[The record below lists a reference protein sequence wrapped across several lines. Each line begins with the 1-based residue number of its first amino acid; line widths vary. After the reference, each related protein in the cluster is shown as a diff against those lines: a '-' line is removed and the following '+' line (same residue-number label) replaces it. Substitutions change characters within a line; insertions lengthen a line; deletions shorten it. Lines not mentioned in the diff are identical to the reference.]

1 MPLRRAQPPTRGSG
15 KALAVEP
22 NRQAPAIKGRQLGVG
37 FNWVGGGRGRGR
49 MLHEYLPR
57 LHSFRQNPLLY
68 PTDSRLLRRGGRER
82 AERRMRVAGLKANG
96 GKFATPRTPHGYRDQ
111 TQASPASIVVG
122 LDLVALSMEF
132 LAASASVVG
141 ALRAADLDS
150 PLARSFAGAV
160 RFVDAD
166 AVFALRFYELMGFF
180 GSVFGI
186 VLERVLEERVRGFR
200 ALITAPYAKQG
211 QEESEEGLHGA
222 ISCGLSGWAILGS
235 RVSYL
240 FYHLESGGM
249 CVDAESFDSF
259 RSFVCK

>member
-96 GKFATPRTPHGYRDQ
+96 GKFATPRVP
-111 TQASPASIVVG
+111 
-122 LDLVALSMEF
+122 
-132 LAASASVVG
+132 
-141 ALRAADLDS
+141 
-150 PLARSFAGAV
+150 
-160 RFVDAD
+160 
-166 AVFALRFYELMGFF
+166 
-180 GSVFGI
+180 
-186 VLERVLEERVRGFR
+186 
-200 ALITAPYAKQG
+200 
-211 QEESEEGLHGA
+211 
-222 ISCGLSGWAILGS
+222 
-235 RVSYL
+235 
-240 FYHLESGGM
+240 
-249 CVDAESFDSF
+249 
-259 RSFVCK
+259 